1 MLERLRGRNLAHIGC
16 MLGVVTGLGGGIIV
30 AWVLILHNV
39 ASAVALLLW
48 AVLTVILGALGYRAG
63 VASSSPHPTPPA
75 DA

>member
-1 MLERLRGRNLAHIGC
+1 MLKSLRGRNLAHIGC
-16 MLGVVTGLGGGIIV
+16 MLGVVTGLGGGIIL

-48 AVLTVILGALGYRAG
+48 VALVVILGAIGYNVG
-63 VASSSPHPTPPA
+63 VASSSLRPPPP